1 MTTLNVKSLN
11 VFYGDAQALW
21 DISFEIPQN
30 KMVTIIGSNGAGKTT
45 LIKTISNLIAPKS
58 GEIRIEGKVTTG
70 IPAHKVVAMGVAHV
84 PEGRQ
89 LFPMMTVYENLKI
102 GAILPEAKRMRSE
115 TMEEV
120 FEMFPVLGNRREQLA
135 NTLSGGEQQMLA
147 IARGLMLKPKLILL
161 DEPSLGLAPLL
172 VGQIFEIIKKI
183 KDSGI
188 TVLLV
193 EQNVHRS
200 LEMADQGYVLENGR
214 ITMQGTG
221 NELLHDEHIKKAYL
235 GL

>member
-1 MTTLNVKSLN
+1 MLSVKSLN

-21 DISFEIPQN
+21 DVSFEIPAN

-45 LIKTISNLIAPKS
+45 LIKTISNLIVPKS
-58 GEIRIEGKVTTG
+58 GEIRIDGQVTTG
-70 IPAHKVVAMGVAHV
+70 LPAHRVVTLGVAHV

-89 LFPMMTVYENLKI
+89 LFPMMTVYENLI
-102 GAILPEAKRMRSE
+102 VGAILPEAKRRRSE
-115 TMEEV
+115 TLQEV
-120 FEMFPVLGNRREQLA
+120 FELFPVLGKRRDQLA

-147 IARGLMLKPKLILL
+147 IARGLMLRPKLILL
-161 DEPSLGLAPLL
+161 DEPSLGLAPML
-172 VGQIFEIIKKI
+172 VSQIFEIIKEI
-183 KDSGI
+183 KNRGI

-200 LEMADQGYVLENGR
+200 LELADQGFVLENGR

-221 NELLHDEHIKKAYL
+221 SELLDNDHIREAYL

>member
-1 MTTLNVKSLN
+1 MLNVKSLN

-21 DISFEIPQN
+21 DVSFEIPAN

-45 LIKTISNLIAPKS
+45 LIKTISNLIVPKS
-58 GEIRIEGKVTTG
+58 GEIRIDGQVTTG
-70 IPAHKVVAMGVAHV
+70 MPAHRVVTLGVAHV

-89 LFPMMTVYENLKI
+89 LFPMMTVYENLI
-102 GAILPEAKRMRSE
+102 VGAILPEPKRRRSE
-115 TMEEV
+115 TLQEV
-120 FEMFPVLGNRREQLA
+120 FELFPVLGKRRDQLA

-147 IARGLMLKPKLILL
+147 IARGLMLRPKLILL
-161 DEPSLGLAPLL
+161 DEPSLGLAPML
-172 VGQIFEIIKKI
+172 VSQIFEIIKEI
-183 KDSGI
+183 KNRGI

-200 LEMADQGYVLENGR
+200 LELADQGFVLENGR

-221 NELLHDEHIKKAYL
+221 SELLDNDHIREAYL

>member
-1 MTTLNVKSLN
+1 MLSVKCLN

-21 DISFEIPQN
+21 DVSFEVPED

-45 LIKTISNLIAPKS
+45 LIKTISNLLEPRS
-58 GEIRIEGKVTTG
+58 GEIQIDNQVTTG
-70 IPAHKVVAMGVAHV
+70 LPAHRVVELGVAHV

-102 GAILPEAKRMRSE
+102 GAILPEAKRRRSE
-115 TMEEV
+115 TLQEV
-120 FEMFPVLGNRREQLA
+120 FELFPVLGERREQLA

-147 IARGLMLKPKLILL
+147 IARGLMLRPKLILP
-161 DEPSLGLAPLL
+161 DEPSSGLAPLL
-172 VGQIFEIIKKI
+172 VSQIFEIIKEI
-183 KDSGI
+183 KRRGI

-193 EQNVHRS
+193 EQNVQRS
-200 LEMADQGYVLENGR
+200 LELADQGFVLENGR
-214 ITMQGTG
+214 VTMQGTG
-221 NELLHDEHIKKAYL
+221 SELLANDHIRKAYL